1 MGGKQN
7 GSSEETLISG
17 RPAIHRCVTVGNPN
31 PQAPRQRQ
39 RHPYGQSRLASCC
52 LTWSAWRAR
61 EAPAA
66 V

>member
-1 MGGKQN
+1 MGGKQH
-7 GSSEETLISG
+7 GSSQATLISG
-17 RPAIHRCVTVGNPN
+17 RPGIHRCVTVGNPN
-31 PQAPRQRQ
+31 PQEPRL

-52 LTWSAWRAR
+52 LAWSAWRAR